1 MGDSLITIVAIV
13 LAAVLIFVFPLMS
26 VSERNDDIAQLAV
39 DTATTEFVNNAIT
52 TGKITSENYDKLI
65 QTLSSTGNSYD
76 VELEVRKLDEN
87 PGKKSNLLAKDKIGE
102 NLYYSVYNAQI
113 EKDLCNPDKNYTYV
127 LKEGDMVSV
136 NVKNTNRTIAQMLRG
151 FFYSISGSD
160 NYQVAASHSGVVLA
174 NGKI

>member
-39 DTATTEFVNNAIT
+39 DTATTEFVNNVIT
-52 TGKITSENYDKLI
+52 TGKITKENYDKLI
-65 QTLSSTGNSYD
+65 QTITSTGNSYD

-87 PGKKSNLLAKDKIGE
+87 PGKKGNMTAKDKIGE
-102 NLYYSVYNAQI
+102 NLYYSVYNYQI
-113 EKDLCNPDKNYTYV
+113 EPVLQDNGNYP
-127 LKEGDMVSV
+127 LKEGDMISVSV
-136 NVKNTNRTIAQMLRG
+136 KNRNKTIAQMLRG
-151 FFYSISGSD
+151 FFYSMSGSD

-174 NGKI
+174 NGN